1 MTAAV
6 TPLREGD
13 PSRLGSYR
21 LTGLLGEGGQG
32 AVYLGE
38 DGEGRRVAVKLLH
51 ARFSGDPKA
60 RARFAAEVATA
71 KRVSA
76 FCTARVLD
84 SDVEGDRPYIVSEYI
99 EGPSLSEVLA
109 AGGPLRGAELDRL
122 AIGTMTALA
131 AIHQAGVV
139 HRDFKPA
146 NVLLA
151 PDGPRVIDFGIARA
165 LDATGTMSST
175 AVGTPAYMAPE
186 QISGAQVG
194 PAADVF
200 AWGATMVYAACGR
213 PAFGQDSIPAVMHR
227 ILNLPPDLGD
237 LGEPLREV
245 VADCLSKDPALRPAS
260 PHVLAHLLALAGS
273 PPQPGAGQPEGDGG
287 DAPETAILTRGA
299 ATAATETTRLRAPA
313 APSPPGA
320 APPPGPQAGRPVPAP
335 GLPPVPGTP
344 WPNQATGPNQATA
357 PGGHGAPTWPGGPS
371 LPGSGTWPGG
381 PGGGPGGTGP
391 GGGTGN
397 GPGGPGRPGIGVL
410 ASAGG
415 AALVALVLVGTVLV
429 VQLNRD
435 NGDPDPR
442 TTGRIGGTF
451 RMAALSPASPELDP
465 AHARDRT
472 GKFIVKQL
480 FTGLVETDSRGAVRN
495 RLAADVH
502 PNPSC
507 TQWKIG
513 IKRGTTFSDGTPVD
527 AEAFARGWARSA
539 AVKDGPAAYLMND
552 IAGYREVAS
561 GEADELSGVTVVS
574 GGQLS
579 VQLTSPNCE
588 FPARLAEPVFMPVPE
603 PAGDADDAAY
613 NSRPIGNGPFT
624 LDQYQENRRVTL
636 VRNDSWAFGKT
647 KLDRVVVELG
657 DDPARGRASYAGGLV
672 DWHVLTSDDVS
683 TAPRN
688 ERVTRLGPYTRMLVP
703 VMARGPMKSK
713 GAREAVSLAL
723 DREKLSRLFGD
734 VHAPARGIVSASIP
748 GFGERGRCASCDG
761 PDPEKAKAVARQ
773 AGLEPGTEVKLH
785 FTESPINQRIAEAV
799 RTELER
805 TLALKIEMSVTPPAR
820 FPEFRDA
827 LASKDASGLAV
838 FAYGPDYPGAYTMLW
853 PLLGSENVATDD
865 NGRYNLSGWKNREFD
880 TLISNAV
887 KTSGEAGRN
896 RLFGEAEKLALDD
909 LALIPLLEEG
919 YTAVAKTD
927 KYVRLEMDYDGDPT
941 VATAALK

>member
-38 DGEGRRVAVKLLH
+38 DEEGRRVAVKLLH

-146 NVLLA
+146 NVLPA

-273 PPQPGAGQPEGDGG
+273 LPQPAAGQPEGDGG
-287 DAPETAILTRGA
+287 DAPETAILTRG
-299 ATAATETTRLRAPA
+299 
-313 APSPPGA
+313 G
-320 APPPGPQAGRPVPAP
+320 
-335 GLPPVPGTP
+335 
-344 WPNQATGPNQATA
+344 
-357 PGGHGAPTWPGGPS
+357 
-371 LPGSGTWPGG
+371 PGSACW
-381 PGGGPGGTGP
+381 
-391 GGGTGN
+391 
-397 GPGGPGRPGIGVL
+397 R
-410 ASAGG
+410 ARAARRWSRWCSSA
-415 AALVALVLVGTVLV
+415 
-429 VQLNRD
+429 
-435 NGDPDPR
+435 PC
-442 TTGRIGGTF
+442 
-451 RMAALSPASPELDP
+451 S
-465 AHARDRT
+465 
-472 GKFIVKQL
+472 
-480 FTGLVETDSRGAVRN
+480 
-495 RLAADVH
+495 
-502 PNPSC
+502 
-507 TQWKIG
+507 
-513 IKRGTTFSDGTPVD
+513 
-527 AEAFARGWARSA
+527 
-539 AVKDGPAAYLMND
+539 
-552 IAGYREVAS
+552 
-561 GEADELSGVTVVS
+561 
-574 GGQLS
+574 
-579 VQLTSPNCE
+579 SPNCE
-588 FPARLAEPVFMPVPE
+588 FPARLAEPVFMPDPE
-603 PAGDADDAAY
+603 PAGDADNAAY
-613 NSRPIGNGPFT
+613 SSRPIGNGPFT
-624 LDQYQENRRVTL
+624 LDQYQENRRVML

-657 DDPARGRASYAGGLV
+657 DAPVRGRASYAGGQV

-688 ERVTRLGPYTRMLVP
+688 ERVTRPGPYTRMLVP

-713 GAREAVSLAL
+713 EATT
-723 DREKLSRLFGD
+723 SRG
-734 VHAPARGIVSASIP
+734 
-748 GFGERGRCASCDG
+748 GRTGS
-761 PDPEKAKAVARQ
+761 
-773 AGLEPGTEVKLH
+773 
-785 FTESPINQRIAEAV
+785 S
-799 RTELER
+799 
-805 TLALKIEMSVTPPAR
+805 TP
-820 FPEFRDA
+820 
-827 LASKDASGLAV
+827 
-838 FAYGPDYPGAYTMLW
+838 
-853 PLLGSENVATDD
+853 
-865 NGRYNLSGWKNREFD
+865 
-880 TLISNAV
+880 
-887 KTSGEAGRN
+887 
-896 RLFGEAEKLALDD
+896 
-909 LALIPLLEEG
+909 
-919 YTAVAKTD
+919 
-927 KYVRLEMDYDGDPT
+927 
-941 VATAALK
+941 